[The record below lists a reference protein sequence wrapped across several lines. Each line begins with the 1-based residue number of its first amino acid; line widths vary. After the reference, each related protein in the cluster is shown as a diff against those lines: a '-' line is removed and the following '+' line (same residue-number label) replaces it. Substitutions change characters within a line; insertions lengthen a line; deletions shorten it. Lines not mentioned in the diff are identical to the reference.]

1 MIQEISLEAVKEQI
15 RTVPDFPKPG
25 IQFKDITT
33 ILMEPDY
40 FNFLVD
46 SIAEMYKNSAIT
58 RVIGLESRGFILGG
72 AIASKLNAGFVPIRK
87 QGKLPAA
94 KFSKKY
100 TLEYGSNTIE
110 IHQDALNAGDT
121 VLLHDDLLATG
132 GTIQAALELINTF
145 KLKKIY
151 INFLCELDFLKG
163 RELLKFYN
171 VTSLIHL

>member
-1 MIQEISLEAVKEQI
+1 MIREITLEAIKEEI
-15 RTVPDFPKPG
+15 RTIPDFPKQG

-33 ILMEPDY
+33 VLLVPGY

-46 SIAEMYKNSAIT
+46 SISQLYKDSAVT
-58 RVIGLESRGFILGG
+58 RVVGLESRGFILGG

-100 TLEYGSNTIE
+100 KLEYGSNTIE
-110 IHQDALNAGDT
+110 IHQDALKSDDT

-132 GTIQAALELINTF
+132 GTVQAALGLINTF
-145 KLKKIY
+145 KPKKIY

-163 RELLKFYN
+163 RESLKSYD